1 MMTGFQQLCFFSW
14 RRSKSECMQNS
25 KLHDHAYPLHSL
37 HFSIKPW
44 TKWLQIPRITDGLLY
59 FEHIWTFLVVLIR
72 SEFYMLGG
80 GVLWYVVIFS
90 TTSKE
95 CVGPVQI
102 HECGLSVRSQEETAA
117 KENDIRKAEQARE
130 KARELL
136 WIFSKNCSS

>member
-1 MMTGFQQLCFFSW
+1 M
-14 RRSKSECMQNS
+14 
-25 KLHDHAYPLHSL
+25 
-37 HFSIKPW
+37 
-44 TKWLQIPRITDGLLY
+44 
-59 FEHIWTFLVVLIR
+59 
-72 SEFYMLGG
+72 
-80 GVLWYVVIFS
+80 LWYVVIFS